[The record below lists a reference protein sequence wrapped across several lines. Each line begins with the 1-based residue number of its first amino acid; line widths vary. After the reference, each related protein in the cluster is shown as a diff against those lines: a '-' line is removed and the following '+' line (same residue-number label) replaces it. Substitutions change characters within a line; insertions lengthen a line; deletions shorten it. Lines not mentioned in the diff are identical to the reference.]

1 MIAYLLM
8 LIYSIGAIGLLT
20 DFAKTSNVI
29 VLVALAFFCIFTLIY
44 SFIQIV
50 NLGIYGDDSE

>member
-8 LIYSIGAIGLLT
+8 LISSIGAIGLLT
-20 DFAKTSNVI
+20 DFAKTSNII
-29 VLVALAFFCIFTLIY
+29 VLVALAFFCIVTLIY
-44 SFIQIV
+44 SVIQIV

>member
-8 LIYSIGAIGLLT
+8 LISSIGAIGLLT

-29 VLVALAFFCIFTLIY
+29 VLVALAFCIVTLIY
-44 SFIQIV
+44 SVIQIV